1 MPKIFHINM
10 IELIQSFGF
19 IGFGFAMGM
28 AYAFNNK

>member
-10 IELIQSFGF
+10 IDLILDFGF
-19 IGFGFAMGM
+19 IAFGFIMGM